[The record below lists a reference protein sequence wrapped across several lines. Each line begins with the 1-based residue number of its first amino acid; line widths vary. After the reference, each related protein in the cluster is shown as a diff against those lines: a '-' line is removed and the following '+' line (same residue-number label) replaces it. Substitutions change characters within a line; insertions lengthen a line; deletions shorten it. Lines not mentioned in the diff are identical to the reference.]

1 MGNRANHEFITCFI
15 FLPRRRIHL
24 AQFTII
30 DAPSILGLRS
40 TGVQHLPEA
49 LKTAGLMSELR
60 AEYGGRVSP
69 LSYSSERDKST
80 LLLNPD
86 SIRQFSLQL
95 ADSVTLVL
103 HKKRFPLVL
112 GGDCSILIGSLL
124 ALRRLGKYGL
134 FFIDGHA
141 DFYQPQASPTGEV
154 ADMDLAIVSGRGPD
168 VLTNIDGLKP
178 LVRDQDIIV
187 FGYRDAE
194 QSASYRSQD
203 VRDTNMHAFDLPYVR
218 KLGTIN
224 AAASQAVE
232 ILVNHELDGFWIHLD
247 ADVLDDSIMPAVD
260 YRLGGGGLSF
270 AELSELLKSLIVSG
284 RAVGMNITIFN
295 PRLDLDGSITRRF
308 VSSLVQ
314 GLS

>member
-1 MGNRANHEFITCFI
+1 MV
-15 FLPRRRIHL
+15 
-24 AQFTII
+24 QFTII
-30 DAPSILGLRS
+30 DAPSILGLRP

-49 LKTAGLMSELR
+49 LKAAGLMSELR

-86 SIRQFSLQL
+86 SIREFSLRL
-95 ADSVTLVL
+95 ADAITLVL
-103 HKKRFPLVL
+103 HIKRFPLVL

-124 ALRRLGKYGL
+124 ALRRLGTYGL

-154 ADMDLAIVSGRGPD
+154 ADMDLAIVSGRGPN
-168 VLTNIDGLKP
+168 VLTNIEGLKP
-178 LVRDQDIIV
+178 LVQDNDIIV

-203 VRDTNMHAFDLPYVR
+203 VRDTNMHAFDLPNVR
-218 KLGTIN
+218 KFGTIT
-224 AAASQAVE
+224 AAASHAVD
-232 ILVNHELDGFWIHLD
+232 ILENNELEGFWIHLD
-247 ADVLDDSIMPAVD
+247 ADVLDDLIMPAVD

-270 AELSELLKSLIVSG
+270 TELSELLKVLLSCG
-284 RAVGMNITIFN
+284 RAVGMSITIFN
-295 PRLDLDGSITRRF
+295 PRLDLDGSIAQRL

>member
-1 MGNRANHEFITCFI
+1 M
-15 FLPRRRIHL
+15 

-30 DAPSILGLRS
+30 DAPSILGLRP
-40 TGVQHLPEA
+40 TGVEDLPGA
-49 LKTAGLMSELR
+49 LKAAGLMSELR

-69 LSYSSERDKST
+69 LSYSSKRDKST

-86 SIRQFSLQL
+86 SIRAFSLQL
-95 ADSVTLVL
+95 ADAVAFVL
-103 HKKRFPLVL
+103 QKKQFPLVL
-112 GGDCSILIGSLL
+112 GGDCSILIGNLL
-124 ALRRLGKYGL
+124 ALRRLGRYGL

-141 DFYQPQASPTGEV
+141 DFYQPEASPTGEA
-154 ADMDLAIVSGRGPD
+154 ADMDLAIVSGRGPN
-168 VLTNIDGLKP
+168 VLTDIDDLKP

-187 FGYRDAE
+187 FGYRDTE
-194 QSASYRSQD
+194 QAASYGSQD
-203 VRDTNMHAFDLPYVR
+203 VRGTNMHLFDLTRIR
-218 KLGTIN
+218 KIGTIT

-232 ILVNHELDGFWIHLD
+232 MLVNDELDGFWIHLD

-260 YRLGGGGLSF
+260 YRLAGGGLSF
-270 AELSELLKSLIVSG
+270 SELSELLKTIAASNH
-284 RAVGMNITIFN
+284 AAGMDITIFN

>member
-1 MGNRANHEFITCFI
+1 LE
-15 FLPRRRIHL
+15 
-24 AQFTII
+24 QFTII
-30 DAPSILGLRS
+30 DAPSILGLRP
-40 TGVQHLPEA
+40 TGVEHLPEA
-49 LKTAGLMSELR
+49 LKAAGLMSELR

-86 SIRQFSLQL
+86 SIRGFSLQL
-95 ADSVTLVL
+95 ADAVTFALD
-103 HKKRFPLVL
+103 KKRFPLVL
-112 GGDCSILIGSLL
+112 GGDCSILIGNLL

-141 DFYQPQASPTGEV
+141 DFYQPQASLTGEV

-168 VLTNIDGLKP
+168 ILTDINGFKP

-194 QSASYRSQD
+194 QSASYGSQD
-203 VRDTNMHAFDLPYVR
+203 VCDTNMHVFDLPYVR
-218 KLGTIN
+218 KFGTIA
-224 AAASQAVE
+224 AAASQAVD
-232 ILVNHELDGFWIHLD
+232 ILANNEVGGFWIHLD

-260 YRLGGGGLSF
+260 YRLGGGGGLSF
-270 AELSELLKSLIVSG
+270 AELSELLKTLVVSG
-284 RAVGMNITIFN
+284 HAVGMDITIFN
-295 PRLDLDGSITRRF
+295 PRLDLDGSITRKF
-308 VSSLVQ
+308 VSSLIQ

>member
-1 MGNRANHEFITCFI
+1 M
-15 FLPRRRIHL
+15 

-30 DAPSILGLRS
+30 DAPSILGLRP
-40 TGVQHLPEA
+40 TGVQYLPEA
-49 LKTAGLMSELR
+49 LKAAGLMSELR
-60 AEYGGRVSP
+60 AEYGGQVSP

-86 SIRQFSLQL
+86 SIRTFSLQL
-95 ADSVTLVL
+95 AEAVALVL

-112 GGDCSILIGSLL
+112 GGDCSILIGNLL

-178 LVRDQDIIV
+178 LVRDQDIVV

-194 QSASYRSQD
+194 QSTSYRSQD
-203 VRDTNMHAFDLPYVR
+203 VRDTHMHVFDLPYVR
-218 KLGTIN
+218 KLGTIT
-224 AAASQAVE
+224 AASSQAVE

-247 ADVLDDSIMPAVD
+247 ADVLDDLIMPAVD

-270 AELSELLKSLIVSG
+270 TELSELLKTLVVSG
-284 RAVGMNITIFN
+284 RAVGIDITIFN

-308 VSSLVQ
+308 ISSLVQ